1 LNAAV
6 TPYDRAAVSVLAEAW
21 SWHPTGN
28 GGSLDPQ
35 SPSRQQVSASDRII
49 EALVIRLD
57 DDEWISMSNAGSYRH
72 LLVGMLYQAQ
82 SAVSGFSLT
91 SHLTKSVAVKPAA
104 SPARGSPEA
113 LLKLVDK
120 WLAEEDSYDT
130 DAWPVI
136 QQDIEENRL
145 SERSRFYG

>member
-1 LNAAV
+1 
-6 TPYDRAAVSVLAEAW
+6 
-21 SWHPTGN
+21 
-28 GGSLDPQ
+28 
-35 SPSRQQVSASDRII
+35 
-49 EALVIRLD
+49 
-57 DDEWISMSNAGSYRH
+57 
-72 LLVGMLYQAQ
+72 
-82 SAVSGFSLT
+82 LT